1 MIPLSDDNS
10 TRKTTPLLT
19 WGFIILNFLVFFLEL
34 SLGESFIM
42 KWAFVP
48 SRFMQ
53 DPLGNIPTLFSSMF
67 MHGGWE
73 HIIGNM
79 LYLWI
84 FGDNVEDRLGK
95 VIYFFFYLFCGL
107 TATFA
112 QLAFNTGSTVPNLG
126 ASGAIAG
133 VLGAYIVFFPQSKV
147 NVMVGRSMTQMPA
160 LIVIGFWFVLQFISS
175 VASASSHSDVGGVA
189 YLAHVGGFIS
199 GLVIALFFR
208 NRRLLDNVC
217 P

>member
-10 TRKTTPLLT
+10 TRKTIPIVTYA
-19 WGFIILNFLVFFLEL
+19 FIILNFLVFFLEL
-34 SLGESFIM
+34 KLGESFIT

-48 SRFMQ
+48 SRFIQ
-53 DPLGNIPTLFSSMF
+53 DPIGNIPTLFTSMF

-95 VIYFFFYLFCGL
+95 VKYFIFYLFCGL
-107 TATFA
+107 MATFA
-112 QLAFNTGSTVPNLG
+112 QLIFNVGSSVPNLG

-133 VLGAYIVFFPQSKV
+133 VLGAYLVLFPQSQVKV
-147 NVMVGRSMTQMPA
+147 ILVRSITQLPA
-160 LIVIGFWFVLQFISS
+160 LLVIGFWFVLQFISS
-175 VASASSHSDVGGVA
+175 VASATSQSDVGGVA
-189 YLAHVGGFIS
+189 YLAHVGGFIT
-199 GLVIALFFR
+199 GAAIALFFR
-208 NRRLLDNVC
+208 NKVQ
-217 P
+217 

>member
-10 TRKTTPLLT
+10 LRKTVPVITYAL
-19 WGFIILNFLVFFLEL
+19 ILINFLVFFMEI
-34 SLGESFIM
+34 SFGEPFII

-48 SRFMQ
+48 NRFIQ
-53 DPLGNIPTLFSSMF
+53 DPIANVPTLFSSMF

-73 HIIGNM
+73 HILGNM

-95 VIYFFFYLFCGL
+95 IKYLLFYLFCGL
-107 TATFA
+107 LATFA
-112 QLAFNTGSTVPNLG
+112 QLTFNSGSSIPNLG

-133 VLGAYIVFFPQSKV
+133 ILGAYIVFFPKSHI
-147 NVMVGRSMTQMPA
+147 NVIVGRSMTQMSA

-175 VASASSHSDVGGVA
+175 VASATSQADVGGVA
-189 YLAHVGGFIS
+189 YLAHVGGFIA
-199 GLVIALFFR
+199 GLGIALLIR
-208 NRRLLDNVC
+208 KNS
-217 P
+217 PSQ